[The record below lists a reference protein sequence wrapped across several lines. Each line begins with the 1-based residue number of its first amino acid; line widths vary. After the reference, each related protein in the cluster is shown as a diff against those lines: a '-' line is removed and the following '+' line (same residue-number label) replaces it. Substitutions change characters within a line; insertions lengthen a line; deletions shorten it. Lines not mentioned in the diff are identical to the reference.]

1 MESNIGKEVVTELLP
16 LVRVY
21 KDGSVER
28 LSGSPF
34 VPPSMEDP
42 ETGVSSKDI
51 TISSNPLIRARLF
64 LPKLEESES
73 NIKIPIL
80 VYYHGGG
87 FLIESAFSADHHRF
101 LNSLVSQAKIV
112 AVSVEY
118 RLPPENPLPAAY
130 EDCWAALQWVSSFSS
145 KYDNS
150 AAIDEPWLNNH
161 GDFERVFIGGDS
173 AGANIAHNIAMRAGK
188 ENLHG
193 GVKILGA
200 LLTHPYFWG
209 SKPSASDQSIDYLVC
224 SVWNFVYP
232 NAPGGID
239 NPMINPLVDEAPS
252 LEGLGCCRLL
262 VSVAECDWLRDRG
275 VWYSEAVKKSG
286 WKGEVEL
293 IEIEGEDHAF
303 QILRPGTEN
312 ANRLIKRLADFLSKK

>member
-1 MESNIGKEVVTELLP
+1 MESNVAKELETEFLP
-16 LVRVY
+16 FVRVY

-34 VPPSMEDP
+34 VPPSMKDP
-42 ETGVSSKDI
+42 ATGVSSKDI
-51 TISSNPLIRARLF
+51 TISQNPLIRARLF
-64 LPKLEESES
+64 LPKLNESES
-73 NIKIPIL
+73 DIKIPIL

-87 FLIESAFSADHHRF
+87 FLFESAFSADHHRF
-101 LNSLVSQAKIV
+101 LNSLVSQAKVV

-118 RLPPENPLPAAY
+118 RLAPENPLPAAY
-130 EDCWAALQWVSSFSS
+130 EDSWAALQWVSCFSS
-145 KYDNS
+145 KDNNS
-150 AAIDEPWLNNH
+150 TIEEPWLSSH

-173 AGANIAHNIAMRAGK
+173 AGANIVHNIAMRAGK
-188 ENLHG
+188 ESLSG
-193 GVKILGA
+193 GVEILGA

-209 SKPSASDQSIDYLVC
+209 SKPTGSEQSIPHL
-224 SVWNFVYP
+224 VWNIVYP

-239 NPMINPLVDEAPS
+239 NPMINPVVPELAPS

-262 VSVAECDWLRDRG
+262 VSVAEKDWLRDRG
-275 VWYSEAVKKSG
+275 VWYCEAVKKSG

-303 QILRPGTEN
+303 HIGTPGTEN